1 MRAWRFVPEPETR
14 IVARMRGMVVVVVV
28 VVGAVVDG
36 VEGVEGEVEVAWE
49 IEGEGE
55 CDCMIFFF
63 SNMIF
68 LMTVQSGSSFKC
80 AHRLEVYGLDMRSVM
95 CDGFRFDLVRQC

>member
-1 MRAWRFVPEPETR
+1 
-14 IVARMRGMVVVVVV
+14 VVV

-36 VEGVEGEVEVAWE
+36 VEGVEGEVEVGWE

-68 LMTVQSGSSFKC
+68 Q
-80 AHRLEVYGLDMRSVM
+80 
-95 CDGFRFDLVRQC
+95 

>member
-1 MRAWRFVPEPETR
+1 
-14 IVARMRGMVVVVVV
+14 
-28 VVGAVVDG
+28 
-36 VEGVEGEVEVAWE
+36 VAWE

-68 LMTVQSGSSFKC
+68 Q
-80 AHRLEVYGLDMRSVM
+80 
-95 CDGFRFDLVRQC
+95 

>member
-14 IVARMRGMVVVVVV
+14 IVARMRGSVEELEEEEGVVV
-28 VVGAVVDG
+28 
-36 VEGVEGEVEVAWE
+36 EGREVEVEVEAGWE

-55 CDCMIFFF
+55 CNCMIFFF

-68 LMTVQSGSSFKC
+68 PMTAQYSTVALSDMHTQV
-80 AHRLEVYGLDMRSVM
+80 RGL
-95 CDGFRFDLVRQC
+95 CC